1 MNHAAPRRVNG
12 HTEDTMNRNFARF
25 LRAIALVIPLLAAG
39 CQATTQ
45 ADVAQPSV
53 TAADAHQHT
62 PGMVMDSAPAHPAA
76 GRDSAMAHQ
85 MDADTRFMH
94 HMIVHHA
101 QALVMTSLV
110 PARNATPGLGL
121 LAERIDISQKDEIAL
136 MRRWLERRGKPLPP
150 PGEHAMHM
158 TMPGMLTDA
167 ELARLRAA
175 TGSEFERLFLEFMI
189 RHHEGALV
197 MVAELLGSQ
206 GAAQDSELFALVSD
220 IDVDQRSEIA
230 RMRSM
235 LNAMAARPPG

>member
-1 MNHAAPRRVNG
+1 MTQNYQIFRAMRAVAPVC
-12 HTEDTMNRNFARF
+12 
-25 LRAIALVIPLLAAG
+25 LVIAAA

-45 ADVAQPSV
+45 TDVSQAP
-53 TAADAHQHT
+53 AAAAAEAHQHT
-62 PGMVMDSAPAHPAA
+62 PGMAMDSARAQPSPA
-76 GRDSAMAHQ
+76 GGGDSAMMHQ
-85 MDADTRFMH
+85 MDPDTRFMH
-94 HMIVHHA
+94 HMIMHHG

-110 PARNATPGLGL
+110 PTRGASQGLGL
-121 LAERIDISQKDEIAL
+121 LAERIDVSQKDEIAL

-158 TMPGMLTDA
+158 TMPGMLTEA
-167 ELARLRAA
+167 ELTRLAA
-175 TGSEFERLFLEFMI
+175 VTGGEFERLFLEFMI

-220 IDVDQRSEIA
+220 IDADQRAEIS

-235 LNAMAARPPG
+235 LNAVVARPPG